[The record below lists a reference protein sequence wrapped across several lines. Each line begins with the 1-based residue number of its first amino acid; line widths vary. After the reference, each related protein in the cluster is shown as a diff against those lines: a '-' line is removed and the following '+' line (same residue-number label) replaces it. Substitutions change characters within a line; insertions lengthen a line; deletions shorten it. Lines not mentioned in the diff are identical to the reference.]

1 MLVDKDSFGD
11 PRNMTK
17 WVLTGVLVGALL
29 VLITQIVTKCMP

>member
-11 PRNMTK
+11 PHKMTK

-29 VLITQIVTKCMP
+29 VLIIQVITKCMP

>member
-17 WVLTGVLVGALL
+17 WVLTGVLVGVLL
-29 VLITQIVTKCMP
+29 VLIDQIITKFIP

>member
-11 PRNMTK
+11 PRHMTK

-29 VLITQIVTKCMP
+29 VFITQIITKCMP